1 MLKFAACGALTLAL
15 AGSGMADPQAAAA
28 ADNPCDHVVP
38 LVNVGDRLP
47 ATTFVDQRGHR
58 VVFDDMRGDAIAVAF
73 VYTRCRDACPVIT
86 RKLAQV
92 RSSLGD
98 GPFRLAEVTI
108 DPSHDDPKTM
118 AAYAREYRIDAP
130 MWLALTGTPAD
141 VDDFNRRMGV
151 QAIQTGRDE
160 IVHNDR
166 VVLVSPKGVVVDII
180 DGSSWTPADLT
191 AQLRHVSGMNAS
203 PLARFDLALG
213 AAVAFCGGALSGRA
227 GIGDLLASIAVFGI
241 GIWLFVWLVRRTS
254 AARA

>member
-1 MLKFAACGALTLAL
+1 MFKFVACGALTLAL
-15 AGSGMADPQAAAA
+15 AGAGLVGPNAAT
-28 ADNPCDHVVP
+28 ADNPFDHVVP

-58 VVFDDMRGDAIAVAF
+58 VTFDDMRGDAIAVAF
-73 VYTRCRDACPVIT
+73 VYTRCRDACPLIT

-92 RSSLGD
+92 RASLGD
-98 GPFRLAEVTI
+98 GPFRLVEVTI
-108 DPSHDDPKTM
+108 DPGHDDARTM
-118 AAYAREYRIDAP
+118 AAYAREYRIEAP
-130 MWLALTGTPAD
+130 MWLALTGAPAD
-141 VDDFNRRMGV
+141 VDDFNRRLGV

-166 VVLVSPKGVVVDII
+166 VVLVSPQGVVVDII
-180 DGSSWTPADLT
+180 DGASWTPADLT
-191 AQLRHVSGMNAS
+191 AQLRHVSGMIAS

-213 AAVAFCGGALSGRA
+213 AAVAYCGGALSGRA

>member
-1 MLKFAACGALTLAL
+1 MRRFGVLGALTLAL
-15 AGSGMADPQAAAA
+15 AVAGAATPLAA
-28 ADNPCDHVVP
+28 GADNPFDHVVP
-38 LVNVGDRLP
+38 LVGVGDQLP
-47 ATTFVDQRGHR
+47 ATAFVDQRGRR
-58 VVFDDMRGDAIAVAF
+58 VALSDLRGDAVAIAF

-86 RKLAQV
+86 RKFAQV
-92 RSSLGD
+92 RALLGD
-98 GPFRLAEVTI
+98 GPFRLVEVTI
-108 DPSHDDPKTM
+108 DPAHDDARAM

-130 MWLALTGTPAD
+130 MWLALTGVPAD

-151 QAIQTGRDE
+151 QAIQTGRDV

-166 VVLVSPKGVVVDII
+166 VVLISPDGAVADTVD
-180 DGSSWTPADLT
+180 GASWTPADLA
-191 AQLRHVSGMNAS
+191 AQLRHLSGMSSS

-227 GIGDLLASIAVFGI
+227 GIGDLLVSIAVFAA

>member
-1 MLKFAACGALTLAL
+1 MLQFAARAWLTLAL
-15 AGSGMADPQAAAA
+15 TGAWMTGPQTAS
-28 ADNPCDHVVP
+28 ADNPFDHVVP
-38 LVNVGDRLP
+38 LVRVGDRLP
-47 ATTFVDQRGHR
+47 ATAFVDQRGHR
-58 VVFDDMRGDAIAVAF
+58 VVLDDMRGHAIAVAF
-73 VYTRCRDACPVIT
+73 VYTRCADACPVIT

-98 GPFRLAEVTI
+98 GPFRLVEVTI
-108 DPSHDDPKTM
+108 DPGHDDARTM

-130 MWLALTGTPAD
+130 MWLAVTGVPAA

-166 VVLVSPKGVVVDII
+166 VVLVSPDGAVVDII

-191 AQLRHVSGMNAS
+191 AQLRQVSGMSSS
-203 PLARFDLALG
+203 PLARLDLALG

-241 GIWLFVWLVRRTS
+241 GIYLFVWLIRRTS